1 MNSLER
7 CGVGW
12 TGIVVVLR
20 FSIRFFGMF
29 FNSPTLSPYTFHLR
43 DVLFAYRFFPPTLLQ
58 HNNFFFFMKIEFYNF
73 LRAIPCIAS
82 RSMTHNCYLFIA
94 WRNVVFHVEIAC
106 YSTVFKIGSTHLQ
119 DFGYSEAFAA
129 LNYVREPFAS
139 STCIRYVQAVDT
151 VRFSLLCNMQM
162 HFKPYTEN
170 ALFLG

>member
-1 MNSLER
+1 MR
-7 CGVGW
+7 CRLDGHCCCTSFQYSFFRNVFLILRLSRYILF
-12 TGIVVVLR
+12 TYATFCSPIV
-20 FSIRFFGMF
+20 FFHRLYY
-29 FNSPTLSPYTFHLR
+29 NITI
-43 DVLFAYRFFPPTLLQ
+43 
-58 HNNFFFFMKIEFYNF
+58 FFFMKIEFYNF

-162 HFKPYTEN
+162 HFKPYTEKV
-170 ALFLG
+170 LFLG